1 LSSNLSKLIIAD
13 FASVP
18 LPQAFQPSFALQSC
32 GIVRNRMAAERIISQ
47 TNFFSPE
54 IIIRFQPMNSNS
66 KAKAT
71 KVETVET
78 VSLLLLP
85 PGTGLKPGVN
95 ETTLAKP
102 YEADRNVDSS
112 SS

>member
-1 LSSNLSKLIIAD
+1 
-13 FASVP
+13 
-18 LPQAFQPSFALQSC
+18 
-32 GIVRNRMAAERIISQ
+32 
-47 TNFFSPE
+47 
-54 IIIRFQPMNSNS
+54 MNSNS

>member
-1 LSSNLSKLIIAD
+1 
-13 FASVP
+13 
-18 LPQAFQPSFALQSC
+18 
-32 GIVRNRMAAERIISQ
+32 
-47 TNFFSPE
+47 
-54 IIIRFQPMNSNS
+54 MNSNS

-78 VSLLLLP
+78 VSLLLLL